1 MINQRHL
8 FCPAMRNVVISI
20 TIAFVAVSCDYST
33 TSNNTHTNYRH
44 RDEQYLNYDTTGRFL
59 KYFDSQWN
67 LVHYK
72 SDASYYRDA
81 FYINGVVVADSIAR
95 DYYISGELQ
104 FEGHVATENPDK
116 LVGLGTW
123 YYRNG
128 QKETQYTQDIQGRI
142 HGEYMSYYENG
153 NIKVKTYYKDGL
165 VSGKY
170 CGYYE
175 SGKKHFVGNY
185 KDNLFEGLQQVY
197 YESGKVESIYYYKEG
212 KLNGLTKEYYEN
224 GRLRMTKNW
233 SMGICT
239 GVCKEYYEN
248 GRLKATGQ
256 LSNNRKVGVW
266 TYYDE
271 YGYPGY
277 MNYDQLQVYY
287 VPRGNNYRSGSPRSN
302 YQELWDECEYLQDLL
317 EENDIDPDYYLSYPM
332 DYYEL
337 EDLKSDLESQLEDND
352 IDY

>member
-104 FEGHVATENPDK
+104 FEGHVAAENPDK

-142 HGEYMSYYENG
+142 YGEYMSYYENG

-170 CGYYE
+170 CEYYE

-197 YESGKVESIYYYKEG
+197 YESGKVESIYYCKEG

-239 GVCKEYYEN
+239 GVCKMYYEN
-248 GRLKATGQ
+248 GRMMATGQ
-256 LSNNRKVGVW
+256 LSNNSKVGVW

-271 YGYPGY
+271 YGNVSYT
-277 MNYDQLQVYY
+277 NHDQEYY
-287 VPRGNNYRSGSPRSN
+287 VPRRNSGSSRSN
-302 YQELWDECEYLQDLL
+302 YQELWDECEYLQGLL
-317 EENDIDPDYYLSYPM
+317 EENDIDPDNTLDYPM